1 MYKITGKQVKKILPF
16 VLIFMS
22 FRSPLPDT
30 TYLKSLYDH
39 CLDFDESKRD
49 SLPYY
54 IGYIEKESKL
64 ISFVKGEVLTLRLK
78 GLNEELHSDFSKA
91 LEYYLLSLEAA
102 RKLEERIYET
112 SALSDIA
119 IIYSLIQQP
128 ILAKKY
134 YLQCAQLAEKTN
146 EISSLGT
153 SYNNLGII
161 YNQLGDHDSALIF
174 LNKALSVYTDNGI
187 VVDHSNTLNNIGN
200 AYFKKG
206 EFAKALTYFQQNY
219 VKHVASAEPEAVEW
233 VDHLNLAD
241 TYTELKQ
248 YHRATIH
255 ADSALLIAR
264 DLKADSKISDSYSIL
279 AKLYA
284 RQNKFEKAFE
294 YMTKWYQLDTA
305 LINGSTQNTIAELQ
319 ERFNLKEREAENVLL
334 MTQIEKERYK
344 SRSAIILSIALGI
357 TGLLIALALAINRN
371 ANKRLQKKNDLIV
384 RQNERLEEL
393 NFEKNSLIS
402 IVSHDLSTPFATIKM
417 WSQVLESQP
426 EKNND
431 EQVKAIDR
439 ILKASEHG
447 QKLIQRILDVE
458 KADIGTHHLQLET
471 IDTSSLLTAVIDN
484 LSLSAAKKQ
493 QQVIFNHPKTPVS
506 LLSDKQLLYRVFENL
521 LSNSIKYS
529 AEGKRIWINLVEE
542 NESVS
547 IHFEDE
553 GVGIPADEIPY
564 LFTKYSKISSKPT
577 AGEMSTGLG
586 LSIVKRI
593 AEELNGKLSCTSQ
606 EGIGTT
612 FTVQLPK

>member
-49 SLPYY
+49 SLPFY
-54 IGYIEKESKL
+54 IDYIAKNSKL
-64 ISFVKGEVLTLRLK
+64 ISFEKGDVLTLRLR
-78 GLNEELHSDFSKA
+78 GLNEELHSDYSKA
-91 LEYYLLSLEAA
+91 LEFYLLSLEAA
-102 RKLEERIYET
+102 RKLEEKVYET
-112 SALSDIA
+112 TALSDIA

-128 ILAKKY
+128 VMAKKY
-134 YLQCAQLAEKTN
+134 YLQCAQLAEQTN
-146 EISSLGT
+146 EIYSLGT

-161 YNQLGDHDSALIF
+161 YNQLGDHDSALVF
-174 LNKALSVYTDNGI
+174 LNKALSVYSDNGI
-187 VVDHSNTLNNIGN
+187 VIDHSNTLNNIGN

-206 EFAKALTYFQQNY
+206 EFSRALTYFQQNY
-219 VKHVASAEPEAVEW
+219 IKHVAANEPEAVEW

-241 TYTELKQ
+241 TYIELKQ
-248 YHRATIH
+248 YQQASIH
-255 ADSALLIAR
+255 ADSSLLIAQN
-264 DLKADSKISDSYSIL
+264 LKADSKISDSYSIL

-284 RQNKFEKAFE
+284 RQNKFEKAYG

-319 ERFNLKEREAENVLL
+319 ERFNLKEREAENELL

-344 SRSAIILSIALGI
+344 SRSAIILSIALGV
-357 TGLLIALALAINRN
+357 TGLFIALALAIKRN
-371 ANKRLQKKNDLIV
+371 ANKKLQKKNDLIV

-393 NFEKNSLIS
+393 NFEKNSLIG

-417 WSQVLESQP
+417 WSQVLEAQP
-426 EKNND
+426 EKNNE

-458 KADIGTHHLQLET
+458 KADIGTHHLQLEA
-471 IDTSSLLTAVIDN
+471 IDVTKLIAGVIDN
-484 LSLSAAKKQ
+484 LSLSAEKKQ
-493 QQVIFNHPKTPVS
+493 QQIIFNHQNETVS
-506 LLSDKQLLYRVFENL
+506 ILTDKQLLHRVFENL

-529 AEGKRIWINLVEE
+529 SEGKRIWIKLVDET
-542 NESVS
+542 ESISV
-547 IHFEDE
+547 HFEDE

-593 AEELNGKLSCTSQ
+593 AEELNGKLRCTSQ

>member
-1 MYKITGKQVKKILPF
+1 MKKFLPF
-16 VLIFMS
+16 VLLVMS

-49 SLPYY
+49 SLSYY
-54 IGYIEKESKL
+54 INYIEKNAKL
-64 ISFVKGEVLTLRLK
+64 LSFVKGDVLTLRLK
-78 GLNEELHSDFSKA
+78 GLKEELLSDYSKA

-102 RKLEERIYET
+102 RKLDERVYET

-128 ILAKKY
+128 VLAKKY
-134 YLQCAQLAEKTN
+134 YLQCAKLAEETG
-146 EISSLGT
+146 EINSLGT

-161 YNQLGDHDSALIF
+161 YNQLGDHDSALLF
-174 LNKALSVYTDNGI
+174 LNKALDIYSKSTVE
-187 VVDHSNTLNNIGN
+187 VAPSNTLNNIGN

-206 EFAKALTYFQQNY
+206 EFAKALGYFQQNY
-219 VKHVASAEPEAVEW
+219 IKHFAANESPAVEW
-233 VDHLNLAD
+233 VDHLNMAD
-241 TYTELKQ
+241 TYIELKN
-248 YHRATIH
+248 YKKATIH
-255 ADSALLIAR
+255 ADSALLIAQQ
-264 DLKADSKISDSYSIL
+264 LKADSKVSDSYSIL

-284 RQNKFEKAFE
+284 RQGRFEQAYAYLTE
-294 YMTKWYQLDTA
+294 WYQLDTA
-305 LINGSTQNTIAELQ
+305 LINGSTQHTIAELQ
-319 ERFNLKEREAENVLL
+319 EKFNLKEREAENVLL
-334 MTQIEKERYK
+334 MTQIEKERYR
-344 SRSAIILSIALGI
+344 SRSATILAIGLGI

-371 ANKRLQKKNDLIV
+371 ANKRLQKKNELII

-393 NFEKNSLIS
+393 NFEKNSLIG

-426 EKNND
+426 EIKNE

-439 ILKASEHG
+439 ILKASDHG

-458 KADIGTHHLQLET
+458 KADIGTHHLQLEPVV
-471 IDTSSLLTAVIDN
+471 IAKLLSRVIDN
-484 LSLSAAKKQ
+484 FSPVAAKKEQ
-493 QQVIFNHPKTPVS
+493 EVIFEQTKMALTV
-506 LLSDKQLLYRVFENL
+506 LSDKQLLYRIFENL

-529 AEGKRIWINLVEE
+529 PNGKRIWVKMKDDVN
-542 NESVS
+542 SVS
-547 IHFEDE
+547 IQFIDE
-553 GVGIPADEIPY
+553 GVGIPADEVPY

-577 AGEMSTGLG
+577 GGEASTGLG

-593 AEELNGKLSCTSQ
+593 AEELNGKLYCESK
-606 EGIGTT
+606 EGEGST